1 MIPTIKLLNEDL
13 IINMSYN
20 EGAIRAIKS
29 DIPRGG
35 YKWDKGRKAW
45 LVHKSFLES
54 VCEIMN
60 VYFKGFSL
68 DPSCD
73 ALFRQKPKERADIDD
88 VFVREGEG

>member
-1 MIPTIKLLNEDL
+1 MIPTIKLINEDL
-13 IINMSYN
+13 IINMPYN
-20 EGAIRAIKS
+20 GGAIRAIKS

-35 YKWDKGRKAW
+35 YKWDKERKVW
-45 LVHKSFLES
+45 LVHKSFLQE

-73 ALFRQKPKERADIDD
+73 ALFRQKPRQRADIDD
-88 VFVREGEG
+88 VFVEERE